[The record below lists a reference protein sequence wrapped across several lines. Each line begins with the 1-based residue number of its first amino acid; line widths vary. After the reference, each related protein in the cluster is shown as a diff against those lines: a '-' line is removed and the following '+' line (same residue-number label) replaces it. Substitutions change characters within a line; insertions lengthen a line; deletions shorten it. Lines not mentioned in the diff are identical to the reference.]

1 MSVTNLKDA
10 LQASLHTAEGTDS
23 PLASVDVTSVVAE
36 TAAPPAAGQV
46 TAKPKKIPAGT
57 ADLETADL
65 KPASP
70 KSASSKLTSSEP
82 GSFKPTSSEPG
93 SSEPAFKKSGKA
105 ALAEAPG
112 LQLAAAPV
120 PEGSPDAHA
129 KPVKESSKEKE
140 KAGKAKRAKVVR
152 DSFTMP
158 QEDYRLLN
166 DLKKQSL
173 NLGVSVKKSELLRA
187 GLQALVR
194 MAPAERLA
202 LLGGVEKV
210 KTGRPSKVGKK

>member
-1 MSVTNLKDA
+1 MPVTNLKDA
-10 LQASLHTAEGTDS
+10 LQASLHTAEATDS

-36 TAAPPAAGQV
+36 TVAPPAAGQV
-46 TAKPKKIPAGT
+46 TAKPKKVPAGT
-57 ADLETADL
+57 ADLKTADL
-65 KPASP
+65 KSASP
-70 KSASSKLTSSEP
+70 KSMSSKPGSSEL
-82 GSFKPTSSEPG
+82 TNSEPG
-93 SSEPAFKKSGKA
+93 SSESGFKKPGKP
-105 ALAEAPG
+105 ALTAAPG
-112 LQLAAAPV
+112 LQPTTAPV
-120 PEGSPDAHA
+120 PEGGPDAHG
-129 KPVKESSKEKE
+129 KPGKESSKDKEKE

-202 LLGGVEKV
+202 LLGDVEKV
-210 KTGRPSKVGKK
+210 KTGRPSKAGKK